1 MQKSR
6 NNENKRKSRPGSGKK
21 SICIFNRSFVC
32 VCARQIVCLMSPAR
46 LFLFLLSLEFIQIFF
61 SHFFLIFKKTGIAVS
76 CLFNDSSHVH
86 RRGRRVIYS
95 FNPPRSA
102 LSGCKRRS
110 GIIRP
115 GSHSVRMS
123 MNVVNERIKVNLSN
137 WMKNF
142 IQFPMK
148 FVSRP
153 ALT

>member
-1 MQKSR
+1 
-6 NNENKRKSRPGSGKK
+6 
-21 SICIFNRSFVC
+21 
-32 VCARQIVCLMSPAR
+32 MSPAR

-61 SHFFLIFKKTGIAVS
+61 SHFFLIFPKTGNAVS

-110 GIIRP
+110 GMIRP
-115 GSHSVRMS
+115 GSRTSRMS

-137 WMKNF
+137 WMKDF

-148 FVSRP
+148 FVQGQRLLKVKYVLSGPFLATTRV
-153 ALT
+153 LRTSHFKCGLKSLSTQLK

>member
-1 MQKSR
+1 
-6 NNENKRKSRPGSGKK
+6 
-21 SICIFNRSFVC
+21 
-32 VCARQIVCLMSPAR
+32 MSPAR

-142 IQFPMK
+142 I
-148 FVSRP
+148 VS
-153 ALT
+153 ALKNIFGSNDGSIGRAFASDTRDPRFESQHWQSFIYQL